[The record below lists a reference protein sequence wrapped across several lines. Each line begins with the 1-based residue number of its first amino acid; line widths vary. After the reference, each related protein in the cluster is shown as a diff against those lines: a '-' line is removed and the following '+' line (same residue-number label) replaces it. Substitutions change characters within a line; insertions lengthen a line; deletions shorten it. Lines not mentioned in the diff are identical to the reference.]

1 MFLKFQISF
10 KQFGENCKKKK
21 IIIHSKLNSIF
32 IHDLQGWGNYI
43 LNKVAFING
52 LNISL
57 YEYLCFNI
65 GIYPK

>member
-10 KQFGENCKKKK
+10 KQFGENLRRKK
-21 IIIHSKLNSIF
+21 IIIHSNLNSIF
-32 IHDLQGWGNYI
+32 IHDLKSWENNI